1 MIPANE
7 GRTDNIASSAP
18 EEDLRE
24 RALELLE
31 FPQVVERLAS
41 HTQTPMA
48 GELALSLRPSHARP
62 DVQRRQQETSEAAR
76 LLERSRDV
84 EFSAARDV
92 RRSVESAA
100 LGGTLPGAD
109 LRDIAGTARAL
120 GSARSVVGSQSD
132 LGILSHLA
140 RQIPDFRDLERQLS
154 RAIGR
159 DGEVLDGA
167 SPQLAEMRIRARETF
182 NALERSL
189 QRMMRGLYG
198 RGVLQEALITQRQ
211 GRMVLLV
218 KAEMRHNVQG
228 IVHDVSD
235 SGATLFVEPMQTITP
250 GNQWQELRLAAV
262 REEERVLRELS
273 DAVGDRKDDL
283 LLGVDML
290 ARIDLALAKARY
302 SSSMRG
308 APVEVVDSDKP
319 YILLSEARHPLLSG
333 DVVPNT
339 IQLGDGSSVILIT
352 GPNAGGKTVSLK
364 TVGLLTAM
372 AQAGLHV
379 PAREAV
385 VSVFDGFYADI
396 GDQQSIQR
404 SLSTFS
410 SHVQNLSK
418 FLARATPRSLVLIDE
433 LGTSTDPEEGAALA
447 KSILMELNRRG
458 IPVVATSH
466 HRDLAAF
473 VQERPGMV
481 NASVELDPDT
491 LAPTYRL
498 NIGLPERSYALTIA
512 ARLGMPQN
520 IIDDARALLSGAFR
534 QTESLL
540 NDLQRERHQA
550 AEKHRE
556 VGEELDRAKETREE
570 LEAKLADLERE
581 KERMMAEARRELQ
594 AKADEVWRRLRQA
607 ERSLPASGPAQDSR
621 EIQRRRQEVSR
632 VRRDLQSPAW
642 RADDARLS
650 WTRQL
655 KPGEMVQVRGIGQPL
670 EVLSEPGERTDVE
683 LGLGSVRLRVSLD
696 EIEQKVAAA
705 PDAKPNPAARP
716 PAETPAE
723 RELDLRGVRVADA
736 LERLDRFLDRAA
748 LAGLSSVR
756 LVHGVGT
763 GALRDALR
771 QRLTGHALVSS
782 FASEEGS
789 LTDGATVVEL
799 A

>member
-1 MIPANE
+1 MD
-7 GRTDNIASSAP
+7 TSTSSSP

-31 FPQVVERLAS
+31 FPQVIERLAG

-48 GELALSLRPSHARP
+48 RELALSLRPSYTHQ
-62 DVQRRQQETSEAAR
+62 DVERRQQETSEAVR
-76 LLERSRDV
+76 LLERSRGV

-92 RRSVESAA
+92 RQPVESAA

-109 LRDIAGTARAL
+109 LRDVAGTARAL

-140 RQIPDFRDLERQLS
+140 RQIPDFRDLERHLS

-167 SPQLAEMRIRARETF
+167 SPQLAEMRIRSRETF

-218 KAEMRHNVQG
+218 KAEMRQHVQG

-235 SGATLFVEPMQTITP
+235 SGATLFVEPMQTIP
-250 GNQWQELRLAAV
+250 AGNQWQELRLAAV

-273 DAVGDRKDDL
+273 GAVGDRRDDL
-283 LLGVDML
+283 LLGMDML
-290 ARIDLALAKARY
+290 ARIDLAMAKARY
-302 SSSMRG
+302 SASMRG
-308 APVEVVDSDKP
+308 APVSLAQAEGP
-319 YILLSEARHPLLSG
+319 YILLSEAHHPLLAG

-339 IQLGDGSSVILIT
+339 IQLGDDSSIILIT

-364 TVGLLTAM
+364 MTGLLTAM

-379 PAREAV
+379 PAAEAV

-410 SHVQNLSK
+410 SHVQNLSR
-418 FLARATPRSLVLIDE
+418 FLDHATRRSLVLIDE

-447 KSILMELNRRG
+447 KAILMELNRRG

-512 ARLGMPQN
+512 TRLGMPRN
-520 IIDDARALLSGAFR
+520 VIDDARALLSGAFR

-550 AEKHRE
+550 VERHRE
-556 VGEELDRAKETREE
+556 IREELDRAQEVRQELETR
-570 LEAKLADLERE
+570 LADLERE
-581 KERMMAEARRELQ
+581 KEAMMVEARRELQ
-594 AKADEVWRRLRQA
+594 ARVEEVWRRLRQA
-607 ERSLPASGPAQDSR
+607 ERALPASGPAQDSR
-621 EIQRRRQEVSR
+621 EIQRRRQEVSH

-642 RADDARLS
+642 RGDDARLG

-655 KPGEMVQVRGIGQPL
+655 KPGDMVQVRGIGQPL
-670 EVLSEPGERTDVE
+670 EVLSEPGQEADVE

-696 EIEQKVAAA
+696 EIEQRVAAA
-705 PDAKPNPAARP
+705 PGQRAASAARP
-716 PAETPAE
+716 PAAETPAE
-723 RELDLRGVRVADA
+723 RDLDLRGVRVVDA
-736 LERLDRFLDRAA
+736 LDRLDRFLDRAA

-771 QRLTGHALVSS
+771 QRLAEHTLVNS
-782 FASEEGS
+782 FASEEGNR
-789 LTDGATVVEL
+789 TDGATVVEL